1 LKLLPFQIYNKELQ
15 EWEIQIKT
23 KTYQLCNI
31 SLNFPD
37 LDLPRSIGGKLG
49 ISREKISNTYPII

>member
-1 LKLLPFQIYNKELQ
+1 
-15 EWEIQIKT
+15 
-23 KTYQLCNI
+23 
-31 SLNFPD
+31 LNFPD